1 MKTGGGKMSHQ
12 AWLERKDRQK
22 REEIARDAAKMK
34 REQQEKENRAAGNN
48 ALKFSKWLAVK
59 DKYER
64 AVSLLGRLN
73 AGFEAAKMPDLR
85 VHNVDQW
92 KAIGV
97 AMCAVDCA
105 LILLHRED
113 KSGGDRYSKLKK
125 LGQLQKLGSR
135 RLQLAPHHLLQFEVQ
150 FRKLLSQRVKT

>member
-1 MKTGGGKMSHQ
+1 MKMGGGKMSHQ

-22 REEIARDAAKMK
+22 REEIARDAAKKK

-73 AGFEAAKMPDLR
+73 AGFEDAKMPDLR
-85 VHNVDQW
+85 VHNV
-92 KAIGV
+92 
-97 AMCAVDCA
+97 
-105 LILLHRED
+105 RT
-113 KSGGDRYSKLKK
+113 
-125 LGQLQKLGSR
+125 GSSER
-135 RLQLAPHHLLQFEVQ
+135 A
-150 FRKLLSQRVKT
+150 